1 MAETRYTLQTFAPH
15 VPVSVPLQAVSF
27 VRAAFVNF
35 VSENPLT
42 WFWNQGR
49 RNAQADME
57 GEQHRCMDR
66 CTRAYAFFVPWTGPL
81 YVIGA
86 PDRNIEP
93 GKAVLATPEELKGAR
108 ASCSLPFPFTHHTP
122 TVPHAA

>member
-1 MAETRYTLQTFAPH
+1 MAETRSTLQTFAPH

-57 GEQHRCMDR
+57 GEQHHCMDR
-66 CTRAYAFFVPWTGPL
+66 Y
-81 YVIGA
+81 IGA
-86 PDRNIEP
+86 HHGQAHSTLSEP
-93 GKAVLATPEELKGAR
+93 
-108 ASCSLPFPFTHHTP
+108 P
-122 TVPHAA
+122 TVTSSQAKPSLRHRRS